1 MLFYETPYENVLS
14 DETGQMWPL
23 GADDVTKLRNS
34 GQVVARP
41 GGGGGGAPPGLD
53 PRGRSVQAVPAA
65 AGGAPLGG
73 MAPMG
78 PPTPNR
84 INPQSSAIPPREV
97 PPGLDPRGRSV
108 QAVPGAASALR
119 PEPAAPMG
127 QSQQSPSLQRVM
139 PSMRSQQRGAP
150 EQQRYYQRVGS
161 TPEAWVPT
169 GRQTSGI
176 SQEQQDEAVSREKD
190 LRLAQ
195 IDAAKEQVMAM
206 GTNAMADRYR
216 AERDALENQNK
227 AMEEQAK
234 LDTQN
239 LYIESQQQKV
249 AKRLNA
255 ARSREVDPN
264 RQFKSAQGGLAG
276 VLAVLGAG
284 LGQYSSGINGG
295 PNNAL
300 QLFNNMV
307 ERDVNEQL
315 RLIEEEK
322 DGALMSKAELDDFQ
336 FRTNEEKKALIRSL
350 ELERKAADLRLI
362 EADRS
367 LVATHPLAKQLLA
380 DIDERTNQNLMT
392 INSAISRTAAERF
405 QPAQRGGVVDIT
417 GKVLAKQAQ
426 ESGDRRKIAENERV
440 ISTGG
445 GDPKEAVKIAG
456 EVLGHSP
463 NAPKLN
469 SQYAAYERFKGNVQ
483 EALDMIENGSF
494 LDDSRYGALINGMMF
509 DLAESKG
516 TTIRSDTDVA
526 QFEQMLGGTSRAKLR
541 PENQKKILRDAL
553 RRAGSSVYNEFK
565 REGISTAG
573 IEPDETLRSE

>member
-1 MLFYETPYENVLS
+1 
-14 DETGQMWPL
+14 
-23 GADDVTKLRNS
+23 
-34 GQVVARP
+34 
-41 GGGGGGAPPGLD
+41 
-53 PRGRSVQAVPAA
+53 
-65 AGGAPLGG
+65 
-73 MAPMG
+73 
-78 PPTPNR
+78 
-84 INPQSSAIPPREV
+84 
-97 PPGLDPRGRSV
+97 
-108 QAVPGAASALR
+108 
-119 PEPAAPMG
+119 
-127 QSQQSPSLQRVM
+127 
-139 PSMRSQQRGAP
+139 MRSQQRGAP

-176 SQEQQDEAVSREKD
+176 SQEQQDEAVSREKE

-249 AKRLNA
+249 AERLNA

-322 DGALMSKAELDDFQ
+322 DGALMSKA
-336 FRTNEEKKALIRSL
+336 
-350 ELERKAADLRLI
+350 
-362 EADRS
+362 
-367 LVATHPLAKQLLA
+367 
-380 DIDERTNQNLMT
+380 
-392 INSAISRTAAERF
+392 
-405 QPAQRGGVVDIT
+405 
-417 GKVLAKQAQ
+417 
-426 ESGDRRKIAENERV
+426 
-440 ISTGG
+440 
-445 GDPKEAVKIAG
+445 
-456 EVLGHSP
+456 
-463 NAPKLN
+463 
-469 SQYAAYERFKGNVQ
+469 
-483 EALDMIENGSF
+483 
-494 LDDSRYGALINGMMF
+494 
-509 DLAESKG
+509 
-516 TTIRSDTDVA
+516 
-526 QFEQMLGGTSRAKLR
+526 
-541 PENQKKILRDAL
+541 
-553 RRAGSSVYNEFK
+553 
-565 REGISTAG
+565 
-573 IEPDETLRSE
+573 